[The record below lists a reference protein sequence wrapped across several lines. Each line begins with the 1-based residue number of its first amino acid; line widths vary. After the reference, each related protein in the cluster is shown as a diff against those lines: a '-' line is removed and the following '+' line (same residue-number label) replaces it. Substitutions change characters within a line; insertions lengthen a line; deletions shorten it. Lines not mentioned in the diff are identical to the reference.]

1 MAYSNPNTQA
11 AIEAYAAA
19 NNLSVKTAEHHFRNY
34 ENTFRFESGDFFE
47 ERWATNL
54 LEKGSKV
61 VLLGGR
67 FSSDE
72 LVEVTGVL
80 KTTVKVGM
88 GNREQKFNRRGLE
101 HGNAKSAYAQRIV
114 QYVEGLF
121 EAIQAEEK
129 SRKEAELE
137 RMTKVNAVESKSKA
151 IARSARRELT
161 EDQLNR
167 LHALFGEFE
176 AEDKA
181 AKQAA

>member
-19 NNLSVKTAEHHFRNY
+19 NNLSAETAEHHFRNY
-34 ENTFRFESGDFFE
+34 ENTFRFETGEHWE

-61 VLLGGR
+61 VLVGR
-67 FSSDE
+67 RFLSNQ
-72 LVEVTGVL
+72 LLEVVGVS
-80 KTTVKVGM
+80 KTTVKVDM
-88 GNREQKFNRRGLE
+88 GHREQTFNRDGLE
-101 HGNAKSAYAQRIV
+101 RGNSSSVYAQRIV

-129 SRKEAELE
+129 SRNEAEQA
-137 RMTKVNAVESKSKA
+137 RMAKVYAVESKSKA